1 MEKLV
6 SEYSRKRDKIG
17 ERLAEFVRVADS
29 GDSRIF
35 EELCF
40 CLFTPQ
46 ANALSCDKAVKEL
59 KSSGVLYKGKARD
72 IKKVLKGKVRF
83 QNNKANYCVLARKLF
98 SEGDGISIKRR
109 LDHKDVFNTREWFV
123 KNVKGLGYKE
133 ASHFLRNIGLG
144 SDLAILDV
152 HILRNL
158 KRYGVIK
165 DIPKTISRKSYL
177 EIEEKMKRFSEEIK
191 IPLGELDL
199 LFWSCETGFIFK

>member
-1 MEKLV
+1 MEKLIL
-6 SEYSRKRDKIG
+6 EYGKKKNKIRKRLK
-17 ERLAEFVRVADS
+17 EFRRVYSSKDRA
-29 GDSRIF
+29 IF

-59 KSSGVLYKGKARD
+59 KRSGILFRGREEEIRKM
-72 IKKVLKGKVRF
+72 LKGKVRF
-83 QNNKANYCVLARKLF
+83 QNNKAGYCVEARSLF
-98 SEGDGISIKRR
+98 SEGKILRVKKRI
-109 LDHKDVFNTREWFV
+109 DPEDAFKTREWLV

-144 SDLAILDV
+144 RDLAILDV

-165 DIPKTISRKSYL
+165 EVPKSINRKIYL
-177 EIEEKMKRFSEEIK
+177 QIEEKMKEFSKALE
-191 IPLGELDL
+191 IPLEELDL